1 MEGAQPE
8 ENKIQKILNCY
19 SSSREKRDGDQFMEV
34 LRTSRTMLSLQ
45 YKDWI
50 LADTIAERQWIEG
63 WLPQQL
69 RQLQGSLREPSAWFA
84 N

>member
-1 MEGAQPE
+1 MAQSK
-8 ENKIQKILNCY
+8 ENRIWEIANCY
-19 SSSREKRDGDQFMEV
+19 NSSREKRDGEKLMEALKIV
-34 LRTSRTMLSLQ
+34 TIMLSLQ

-50 LADTIAERQWIEG
+50 LADTTPERQWVEV

-69 RQLQGSLREPSAWFA
+69 RQLQGSLRKPCAWFA